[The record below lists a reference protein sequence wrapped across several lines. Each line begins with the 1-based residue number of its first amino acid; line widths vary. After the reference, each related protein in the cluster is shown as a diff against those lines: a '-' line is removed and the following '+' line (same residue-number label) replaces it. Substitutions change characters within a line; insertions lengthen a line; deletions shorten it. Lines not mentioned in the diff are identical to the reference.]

1 VPRLRV
7 MLFRSAYNL
16 PVTAGIERGVFARGG
31 LDVEIG
37 YTRGSKMVTET
48 LLAGGAEV
56 GVLSAD
62 DIVYEVE
69 THGADLFVFMGLHR
83 GILTLVA
90 RPGVRGPADL
100 RGARLGV
107 DDPASGFALV
117 AHRILGDLGLRRDDY
132 ETVAAGGHELRAR
145 ALLEGT
151 IDLALLTSPFTEQ
164 ALARGF
170 TLLARARD
178 HVPAYQASCG
188 VTTRQWA
195 ASHAD
200 TLVAYIRAYREAV
213 RWVLDPSNYDAMLAH
228 LAREFALDADLAART
243 YTALSDPDD
252 GLFRDAAIDVAGV
265 QTVLDLRA
273 EAKLLPSPPPNPA
286 RYCDPTYLERAA
298 VTG

>member
-1 VPRLRV
+1 

-16 PVTAGIERGVFARGG
+16 PVTAGIERGVFARQG
-31 LDVEIG
+31 LDVDIR

-48 LLAGGAEV
+48 LLAGGVDV

-90 RPGVRGPADL
+90 RPGVRCAADL

-117 AHRILGDLGLRRDDY
+117 AHRILRDLGLRRDDY
-132 ETVAAGGHELRAR
+132 ETVAAGGHEPRAR
-145 ALLEGT
+145 ALLDGA
-151 IDLALLTSPFTEQ
+151 IDVALLTSPFTEQ
-164 ALARGF
+164 ALDRGF
-170 TLLARARD
+170 SSRARARD

-188 VTTRQWA
+188 ATTRTWA
-195 ASHAD
+195 TAHAD

-213 RWVLDPSNYDAMLAH
+213 RWVLDPLNYEAALAH
-228 LAREFALDADLAART
+228 LVREFALDADLAARA
-243 YTALSDPDD
+243 YVALSDPDD

-265 QTVLDLRA
+265 QTVLDLRV

-286 RYCDPTYLERAA
+286 RYYDPTYLERAA
-298 VTG
+298 IGA